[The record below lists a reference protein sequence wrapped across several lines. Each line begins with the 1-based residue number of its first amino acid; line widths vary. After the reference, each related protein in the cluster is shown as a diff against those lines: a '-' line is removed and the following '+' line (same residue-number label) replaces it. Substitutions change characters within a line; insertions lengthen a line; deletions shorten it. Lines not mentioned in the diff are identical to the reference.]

1 MSIIR
6 GGFFPFTVEGERP
19 QRGEVIGEEYLI
31 IFFYLENHQTLFLV
45 IFSALSTK
53 QYERT
58 INTSPNQ
65 YFLRLGII
73 INDFKERE
81 ETFLTI
87 KNRTFQSLNY
97 HIFPMGLTQALAF
110 FNKKHALTCF
120 QRSDFW
126 DFEILNFLTQKQ
138 DSFLSRTLINIIS
151 NPVLNAKKLRKNWN
165 LTKSK

>member
-6 GGFFPFTVEGERP
+6 RDFFPFTVEGERR

-45 IFSALSTK
+45 IFSALSSK
-53 QYERT
+53 QYQRT

-81 ETFLTI
+81 ETFFDY
-87 KNRTFQSLNY
+87 KKQNFSKSKY
-97 HIFPMGLTQALAF
+97 HIFPKGLTQALAF
-110 FNKKHALTCF
+110 FNKKHALSCL
-120 QRSDFW
+120 QRSDFGA
-126 DFEILNFLTQKQ
+126 FEILTFLTQKH

-151 NPVLNAKKLRKNWN
+151 NPVLKAKKIRKNWN